1 MADSLTIM
9 NRLEAGALGYPTLEG
24 KSSPL
29 PIVQL
34 PRFDGASSGIPPGNG
49 RQFRLR
55 LTRGRCGPRPD
66 CEQRPAIFG
75 AALLIAAGSLQEYSI
90 GHGDGENGVHEG
102 GFPGKE
108 KISANNVHQ

>member
-9 NRLEAGALGYPTLEG
+9 NWLEAEALGYPTLEG

-55 LTRGRCGPRPD
+55 LTRGSCGPRPD

-75 AALLIAAGSLQEYSI
+75 ADCSREPARIF
-90 GHGDGENGVHEG
+90 GDGENGVHEG

-108 KISANNVHQ
+108 EISANNVRQ